1 MSEYITHSRTETV
14 ALGKRMAAV
23 LAPGALIA
31 FTGGLGAGKTAFTEG
46 LAEGLGCTDPVS
58 SPTFAIVNYYR
69 GPRPLAHFDLY
80 RISTENDLCAAGFY
94 DYLDQGA
101 VVAAEWSENFADLL
115 ALENPIRVN
124 IERLDDTTRKI
135 TIEGVTGMNILAVDT
150 AGKTAG
156 VALLQDDRLLY
167 EVYLDGGMTHSETLM
182 PMIDTCLKMCGLT
195 CADIDLY
202 AVNAGPG
209 SFTGLRIG
217 LAAVKGLAFPRETLC
232 APVST
237 LEALAAAHTGE
248 GTVLCALDARRAQV
262 YSAAFDLATH
272 TRLLDDD
279 ARAVTDLADFVENC
293 KKPLFFV
300 GDGAGLC
307 YNKYS
312 DVPGVLQTPPA
323 LRGGRAAAVALV
335 AKQMAAAGQAVLPE
349 ALLPDY
355 HRLSQA
361 ERERAERLAAE
372 AAANK
377 Q

>member
-1 MSEYITHSRTETV
+1 
-14 ALGKRMAAV
+14 
-23 LAPGALIA
+23 
-31 FTGGLGAGKTAFTEG
+31 
-46 LAEGLGCTDPVS
+46 
-58 SPTFAIVNYYR
+58 
-69 GPRPLAHFDLY
+69 
-80 RISTENDLCAAGFY
+80 
-94 DYLDQGA
+94 
-101 VVAAEWSENFADLL
+101 
-115 ALENPIRVN
+115 
-124 IERLDDTTRKI
+124 
-135 TIEGVTGMNILAVDT
+135 MNILAVDT

-182 PMIDTCLKMCGLT
+182 PMVDTCLKLCGLT

-307 YNKYS
+307 YNNYS
-312 DVPGVLQTPPA
+312 NVPGVVQTTPA